1 MIKYLNLDRDWKI
14 LIIKNQSWSLDVK
27 YVKPEDLNQEN
38 IATKNIENHR
48 TKKRY
53 QADTVF
59 LSYYLVDKT
68 EIEVLKY

>member
-1 MIKYLNLDRDWKI
+1 MILRCEKCEA
-14 LIIKNQSWSLDVK
+14 
-27 YVKPEDLNQEN
+27 EDLNQEN
-38 IATKNIENHR
+38 IASKNIENHR